1 MNRLSRQRGSAI
13 IIALF
18 VMSLAAIISVSMLSR
33 SSIATRRTVLML
45 NADQSQLYAQASV
58 NWAIDLLKN
67 NLKQQKTGRLTDTF
81 PIQSKTD
88 TVNGYVIESSIE
100 DMQGYFNLN
109 NLTKQDYQKNFLRLI
124 TAVDPKLNLSD
135 MTHIILAASD
145 WIGPGKSETLNAY
158 YGKLNPPYRAPHKAM
173 ASVSELRLV
182 RGMTPEIYNELL
194 PYITALPIA
203 TQINVNTAPA
213 MVIMSLS
220 KTLTPEGAR
229 TIEARRKAMP
239 FIDAGSFMN
248 FDLVKNNQVTAD
260 QITVLSSYFLVKTS
274 VKVGRQQTVLYT
286 LLNRVTKNSK
296 PDVIVVWQ
304 TKGTL

>member
-109 NLTKQDYQKNFLRLI
+109 NLTKQDY
-124 TAVDPKLNLSD
+124 LSD
-135 MTHIILAASD
+135 MTNIILAASD